1 MVSVLL
7 KYYKIFLWLC
17 LQQQKYWLSSQ
28 NLMRQS
34 RIQHTLNLILYIFF
48 NKKNTNRHVSKYYFV
63 FPIFSLR
70 DCWNMSSCFV
80 LGKSSRSQPSYVSLP
95 CMYPIYPCSFG
106 YMPTLTNYYDILYLF
121 HKCLVDSIQ
130 FVLRLQ
136 KYPNKHLENRNW
148 VISIFLLSLVN

>member
-1 MVSVLL
+1 MFAAAKVLVIVTESDAPVPNSTYTKFHFIHL
-7 KYYKIFLWLC
+7 F
-17 LQQQKYWLSSQ
+17 QQ
-28 NLMRQS
+28 
-34 RIQHTLNLILYIFF
+34 
-48 NKKNTNRHVSKYYFV
+48 KNTNRHVSKYYFV

-106 YMPTLTNYYDILYLF
+106 SMPTLTNYYDILYLF

-136 KYPNKHLENRNW
+136 KYPNKHLENRNRHNI
-148 VISIFLLSLVN
+148 VVYDCRKYYQLK